1 MKSPDRRSTRKKA
14 NNGEE
19 GVKHELVPSISTLE
33 FNEHETERSQDT
45 STTPRSGVPG
55 ESEVTGHEFGDE
67 EHHSD
72 DELEDEEEE
81 RDPND
86 IVHRRVVT
94 ATPTLKQQF
103 LPLFNNSH
111 YPDHKVFEWKETH
124 RNEKCER
131 CATLGLPCTSNLGDR
146 KLVCHECNSTNTKKC
161 SRLNNFRKEFIMK
174 KMGINEPLWEV
185 LKEAFLEDKSQK
197 TIQKRIEKARH
208 MEEAEEQGTEEDE
221 LDSNLE
227 DEPQGIAT
235 STKRDSGTRDK
246 RKHMTVDD
254 GGFISRSI
262 PNSPPAKKGKVMPE
276 VVIDKSILKK
286 IKSREH
292 KNSKAAGSKNVKR
305 SKSSTK
311 TNTNLAERNTSDV
324 ASIVEPADT
333 GDVVSG
339 SKRPRGPTIKAKI
352 AEAEHRKRRKLAEN
366 DTILDLDTHGHGH
379 GSSID
384 APIATAAINT
394 KSAPTGAT
402 TGVKASSS
410 QNSATTNVAISLPP
424 FLASLNIPSTP
435 AQKAFPVHP
444 NPDKITTDVFDFRVH
459 SPSRS
464 CLLPP
469 RPIPPEL
476 SLSVLKRALED
487 ISSDLRYNRIDIPS
501 AMAKFDEVADRIGRR
516 ADLCVVLGT
525 L

>member
-1 MKSPDRRSTRKKA
+1 MPSGACLNSTVHDESLFPADPMEPPSSSSSSSSASSSESSNKPIHSLNCFILFRS
-14 NNGEE
+14 
-19 GVKHELVPSISTLE
+19 E
-33 FNEHETERSQDT
+33 FCKESNLQ
-45 STTPRSGVPG
+45 G
-55 ESEVTGHEFGDE
+55 ESHPGAQLSKRAAIAWKQLAPEEKKPWRNLASLKKRQHKSEQKCAKTSRSFHEVRSAGAG
-67 EHHSD
+67 D
-72 DELEDEEEE
+72 DELKDEEEE

-276 VVIDKSILKK
+276 VVINKSILKK

-410 QNSATTNVAISLPP
+410 
-424 FLASLNIPSTP
+424 
-435 AQKAFPVHP
+435 
-444 NPDKITTDVFDFRVH
+444 
-459 SPSRS
+459 
-464 CLLPP
+464 
-469 RPIPPEL
+469 
-476 SLSVLKRALED
+476 
-487 ISSDLRYNRIDIPS
+487 
-501 AMAKFDEVADRIGRR
+501 
-516 ADLCVVLGT
+516 
-525 L
+525 